1 MQGLRLAL
9 TRPLGVFV
17 LAVLVRMLMA
27 LVLGLPA
34 PISGD
39 PATEWAY
46 AGDAIGQTRLAPMKV
61 PNTPTWEWA
70 YEQGAVSQSVL
81 RGDGLG
87 NPFRRPNGVF
97 AASTGSTAWCGPVYP
112 YLLAGAM
119 RVTGGLNRS
128 TQWLV
133 AGFHIL
139 LSAGIAV
146 LLIAF
151 ARAIGRP
158 RLGAVSAVFWALHPL
173 ASYFAIT
180 VVWDSV
186 LVAFLLLA
194 AMTVLVRAG
203 PLARCRELVVPGL
216 LFGLAGLVNPAPLAL
231 APAIAWYLFRDRKG
245 SAGAAAVAAY
255 GGCAFLVVL
264 PWSARNAVVLG
275 TPNFKANLG
284 VEMMVGNNEKADGAF
299 YPWFHP
305 AYNAKQ
311 HALYVQLGEVD
322 YGRHAMGEARNWIA
336 AHPTEFAQLSLKRVQ
351 LFWFGWNPF
360 KPLPL
365 RSGIPHH
372 RDLQGRVKWA
382 SHFVTGLLALLGCLV
397 WRDRHRAGVLVRGAL
412 VMFPLV
418 YYMTHVLERYRMPIE
433 PFVVLAG
440 SAAILWLRD
449 RVVAGRTAARA

>member
-1 MQGLRLAL
+1 VQGLRLAL

-17 LAVLVRMLMA
+17 LAVLVRTVMMVA
-27 LVLGLPA
+27 LNLPD
-34 PISGD
+34 PIAGD
-39 PATEWAY
+39 PVSEWAY
-46 AGDAIGQTRLAPMKV
+46 EGDAVGQVEVGQPKG
-61 PNTPTWEWA
+61 PSTPAWEWA
-70 YEQGAVSQSVL
+70 YEQGAVSQAVL
-81 RGDGLG
+81 NGDGLSS
-87 NPFRRPNGVF
+87 PFRRPKGVF
-97 AASTGSTAWCGPVYP
+97 AEATGSTAWCGPVYP
-112 YLLAGAM
+112 YLLAGAI
-119 RVTGGLNRS
+119 RATGGLNPS

-146 LLIAF
+146 LLLAF

-158 RLGAVSAVFWALHPL
+158 RLGAVSSVFWAVHPL

-194 AMTVLVRAG
+194 AATSLVRAG
-203 PLARCRELVVPGL
+203 PLAGPRKLLVPGL
-216 LFGLAGLVNPAPLAL
+216 MFGLAGLVNPAPLAL

-245 SAGAAAVAAY
+245 ASGMLAVAIY

-264 PWSARNAVVLG
+264 PWSIRNAVVLG

-299 YPWFHP
+299 YPWIHP

-311 HALYVQLGEVD
+311 HALYVELGEVD
-322 YGRHAMGEARNWIA
+322 YGRHSMAEAQAWIS
-336 AHPTEFAQLSLKRVQ
+336 AHPAEFTRLSLKRAQ
-351 LFWFGWNPF
+351 LFWVGRNPF

-365 RSGIPHH
+365 RSGKAHY
-372 RDLQGRVKWA
+372 RDLQGRIKWA
-382 SHFVTGLLALLGCLV
+382 SHFLTGLLALLGFIV
-397 WRDRHRAGVLVRGAL
+397 WRDRCRAGVLVRGAL

-418 YYMTHVLERYRMPIE
+418 YYVTHVLERYRLPVE
-433 PFVVLAG
+433 PFVVLMG
-440 SAAILWLRD
+440 SAAILWIRD
-449 RVVAGRTAARA
+449 RFHAGRAAARA